1 MEGIK
6 LKVGITNK
14 RLWSNFIKVI
24 SAVAG
29 VLSIVLTIIDIE
41 QRPRIVIALCSIILL
56 VIIFIVMFIF
66 ANKKTSQKMKIN
78 GTDVNIIF
86 GDIFAQNGIKVIAFN
101 EYFDTK
107 VDDKI
112 ISATSLNGIYII
124 QHSPGADAIDTIIN
138 TEEHLKK
145 KILKKNVSRKYGG
158 KTTLYTLGT
167 ICPVDDYF
175 LLALTHFDEDNKA
188 YLSLEDYIPCLL
200 HMWDELDIYYAGKPI
215 AITLLGSGITRFNN
229 SEITPQELLKYI
241 VLTFKASKV
250 KFNNTSSLTIVLSE
264 RVRDEINLYDI
275 EED

>member
-1 MEGIK
+1 MK

-14 RLWSNFIKVI
+14 LLWSNFIKVI

-29 VLSIVLTIIDIE
+29 VLSIVLTFIDIE
-41 QRPRIVIALCSIILL
+41 QRPRIVIAICSFILL
-56 VIIFIVMFIF
+56 LIIFIVMLIF
-66 ANKKTSQKMKIN
+66 ANKKTSRKMKIN
-78 GTDVNIIF
+78 GTDVNVIY
-86 GDIFAQNGIKVIAFN
+86 GDIFAQKGIKVIAFN

-112 ISATSLNGIYII
+112 ISTTSLNGIYIN
-124 QHSPGADAIDTIIN
+124 QHSAGADVIDTIIN

-145 KILKKNVSRKYGG
+145 KILKKNVNRKYGG
-158 KTTLYTLGT
+158 KTTLYKLGT

-188 YLSLEDYIPCLL
+188 YLSLEDYIPCLM
-200 HMWDELDIYYAGKPI
+200 HMWNELDIYYAGKPI

-250 KFNNTSSLTIVLSE
+250 KFNNTSSLAIVLNE
-264 RVRDEINLYDI
+264 RFRDKINLYDI
-275 EED
+275 KED